1 MVKPL
6 FTKPIDAKYALA
18 SLFYVLLLVG
28 GLDPWSAAKC
38 TLLTA
43 LISAPGVS
51 FCRSY
56 GKHDSRSMLTY
67 FSIGCCVGFGAAA
80 VTQQAATPFG
90 FDFGWLLPQGFFVYK
105 FLRRRN
111 TGTTEVLRFELKHVL
126 LISATATLILS
137 DTYWFFYLVALLL
150 FVTSRYQS
158 WILYLFSGG
167 ILFLLSVFILPS
179 GWHLTTNDRIFDSA
193 YAVFIQ
199 RFGYWSWY
207 GASDIWIPYHWLT
220 HGIAGIYADV
230 LNLDP

>member
-1 MVKPL
+1 MVKSL
-6 FTKPIDAKYALA
+6 SIKLIDAKYAMMA
-18 SLFYVLLLVG
+18 LFCVLLLIA
-28 GLDPWSAAKC
+28 GLDLWTAIKC

-67 FSIGCCVGFGAAA
+67 LSIGCCIGFGAAA
-80 VTQQAATPFG
+80 ITQQAATPFG
-90 FDFGWLLPQGFFVYK
+90 FDVGWLLPQGFFVYK

-111 TGTTEVLRFELKHVL
+111 TGTTEVLKFELKHVF

-137 DTYWFFYLVALLL
+137 DTHWFFYLVALVL

-199 RFGYWSWY
+199 RFG
-207 GASDIWIPYHWLT
+207 H
-220 HGIAGIYADV
+220 
-230 LNLDP
+230 